1 MRSMEMSAKTV
12 EAAVQAA
19 CEALGVDRDD
29 INVSYEVLEFPTRK
43 LFKTIPAKVL
53 VKVEEPEAEKPAEVS
68 TKPAEVVEISDET
81 APEIQKEVVEDMVEE
96 AELAPVPGEEVE
108 VPLDIDADPRLQ
120 AAVDYLT
127 PIFNLM
133 GVENFTFTAVKKG
146 AATVL
151 KVSGEHMG
159 ALIGRRGETMESLSY
174 LASLVVNRMEGPYV
188 KLGLDVGGYRNKRED
203 DLSALARRIADRVI
217 RTGCY
222 YEMEPM
228 NPYERHIIHTAI
240 AEIDGVRSESK
251 GDGPA
256 RHVVLYSTD
265 PDACN
270 LPDRDNARNQRGG
283 RRDGGRGPR
292 LRRHTVKH
300 SRVLHMGY
308 TEVKVSCKLLPAGII
323 VGMNHLRIRCI
334 GDRIARLNRS
344 GSINHILVKNRMIH
358 ESAELFKNIALISGA
373 DVRAKIRLD
382 SETRKIRLCFD
393 RRLLRVI
400 ELPCIAFHSAA
411 IFFRKLS
418 CIGGCDFFI
427 GKQGLT
433 QLLRQILIRRKC
445 ILRHAD
451 KHLRIRIGNSEVP
464 RFSMIELVLRD
475 MEQHRFWMLF

>member
-81 APEIQKEVVEDMVEE
+81 APAIQKEVVEDMVKE
-96 AELAPVPGEEVE
+96 AEPDSVPGEEVE

-217 RTGCY
+217 RTGCF

-240 AEIDGVRSESK
+240 AGMEGVRSESK
-251 GDGPA
+251 GEGPA

-265 PDACN
+265 PNACN
-270 LPDRDNARNQRGG
+270 LPDRDNARNLRGPRRDGQRGP
-283 RRDGGRGPR
+283 RRDSRGPRYGGPRAPREGGRGPR
-292 LRRHTVKH
+292 YGAPRRDRNDRGPRYGGPRSSVPGREFADRPRDPDAKPMAPKT
-300 SRVLHMGY
+300 
-308 TEVKVSCKLLPAGII
+308 TE
-323 VGMNHLRIRCI
+323 RIHD
-334 GDRIARLNRS
+334 GDDFAF
-344 GSINHILVKNRMIH
+344 G
-358 ESAELFKNIALISGA
+358 
-373 DVRAKIRLD
+373 KI
-382 SETRKIRLCFD
+382 EF
-393 RRLLRVI
+393 
-400 ELPCIAFHSAA
+400 
-411 IFFRKLS
+411 
-418 CIGGCDFFI
+418 
-427 GKQGLT
+427 
-433 QLLRQILIRRKC
+433 
-445 ILRHAD
+445 
-451 KHLRIRIGNSEVP
+451 
-464 RFSMIELVLRD
+464 
-475 MEQHRFWMLF
+475 

>member
-68 TKPAEVVEISDET
+68 AKPAEVVEISDET

-228 NPYERHIIHTAI
+228 NPYERHIIHTAV
-240 AEIDGVRSESK
+240 AEIEGVRSESK
-251 GDGPA
+251 GEGPD
-256 RHVVLYSTD
+256 RRVVIYSTD
-265 PDACN
+265 PNASN
-270 LPDRDNARNQRGG
+270 LPDRDAPRGRRSGPNRGNRNGRSFNGNRGPRNDNRRGG
-283 RRDGGRGPR
+283 GYRGNSSRPPRDNRGGSRNGGRGYGRPSSVPEREFASAPR
-292 LRRHTVKH
+292 DPNARPQA
-300 SRVLHMGY
+300 
-308 TEVKVSCKLLPAGII
+308 PARTA
-323 VGMNHLRIRCI
+323 RIHD
-334 GDRIARLNRS
+334 GD
-344 GSINHILVKNRMIH
+344 
-358 ESAELFKNIALISGA
+358 
-373 DVRAKIRLD
+373 D
-382 SETRKIRLCFD
+382 FD
-393 RRLLRVI
+393 MFGKI
-400 ELPCIAFHSAA
+400 EL
-411 IFFRKLS
+411 
-418 CIGGCDFFI
+418 
-427 GKQGLT
+427 
-433 QLLRQILIRRKC
+433 
-445 ILRHAD
+445 
-451 KHLRIRIGNSEVP
+451 
-464 RFSMIELVLRD
+464 
-475 MEQHRFWMLF
+475 

>member
-81 APEIQKEVVEDMVEE
+81 APAIQKEVVEDMVKE
-96 AELAPVPGEEVE
+96 AEPDSVPGEEVE

-228 NPYERHIIHTAI
+228 NPYERHIIHTAV
-240 AEIDGVRSESK
+240 AEIEGVRSESK
-251 GDGPA
+251 GEGPD
-256 RHVVLYSTD
+256 RRVVIYSTD
-265 PDACN
+265 PNASN
-270 LPDRDNARNQRGG
+270 LPDRDAPRGRRSGPNRGNRNGRSFNGNRGPRNDNRRGG
-283 RRDGGRGPR
+283 GYRGNSSRPPRDNRGGSRNGGRGYGRPSSVPEREFASAPR
-292 LRRHTVKH
+292 DPNARPQA
-300 SRVLHMGY
+300 
-308 TEVKVSCKLLPAGII
+308 PARTA
-323 VGMNHLRIRCI
+323 RIHD
-334 GDRIARLNRS
+334 GD
-344 GSINHILVKNRMIH
+344 
-358 ESAELFKNIALISGA
+358 
-373 DVRAKIRLD
+373 D
-382 SETRKIRLCFD
+382 FD
-393 RRLLRVI
+393 MFGKI
-400 ELPCIAFHSAA
+400 EL
-411 IFFRKLS
+411 
-418 CIGGCDFFI
+418 
-427 GKQGLT
+427 
-433 QLLRQILIRRKC
+433 
-445 ILRHAD
+445 
-451 KHLRIRIGNSEVP
+451 
-464 RFSMIELVLRD
+464 
-475 MEQHRFWMLF
+475 

>member
-19 CEALGVDRDD
+19 CDALGVDRDD
-29 INVSYEVLEFPTRK
+29 INVSYEVLEFPARK

-53 VKVEEPEAEKPAEVS
+53 VKVEEPEAAPAPVAEEKPAEVS

-81 APEIQKEVVEDMVEE
+81 APAIEKAVVEEMVED
-96 AELAPVPGEEVE
+96 AELAPVAEDEVE
-108 VPLDIDADPRLQ
+108 IPLDIAADPRLQ

-133 GVENFTFTAVKKG
+133 GVENFTFSAVKKG
-146 AATVL
+146 AATIL

-174 LASLVVNRMEGPYV
+174 LASLVVNRMEGSYV
-188 KLGLDVGGYRNKRED
+188 QLGLDVGGYRNKRED
-203 DLSALARRIADRVI
+203 DLSALAKRIADRVI

-251 GDGPA
+251 GEGPA

-283 RRDGGRGPR
+283 RREGGRGQRRDGGRGYR
-292 LRRHTVKH
+292 GNG
-300 SRVLHMGY
+300 SRG
-308 TEVKVSCKLLPAGII
+308 P
-323 VGMNHLRIRCI
+323 
-334 GDRIARLNRS
+334 RS
-344 GSINHILVKNRMIH
+344 GRDGVRGGYRGQRSDRGPRYGGPRSSVPAREFADTPRDPDAKPMAPKTTERIH
-358 ESAELFKNIALISGA
+358 DGDDFAFG
-373 DVRAKIRLD
+373 KI
-382 SETRKIRLCFD
+382 EF
-393 RRLLRVI
+393 
-400 ELPCIAFHSAA
+400 
-411 IFFRKLS
+411 
-418 CIGGCDFFI
+418 
-427 GKQGLT
+427 
-433 QLLRQILIRRKC
+433 
-445 ILRHAD
+445 
-451 KHLRIRIGNSEVP
+451 
-464 RFSMIELVLRD
+464 
-475 MEQHRFWMLF
+475 

>member
-19 CEALGVDRDD
+19 CDALGVDRDD
-29 INVSYEVLEFPTRK
+29 INVSYEVLEFPARK

-53 VKVEEPEAEKPAEVS
+53 VKVEEPEAAPAPVAEEKPAEVS

-81 APEIQKEVVEDMVEE
+81 APAIEKAVVEEMVED
-96 AELAPVPGEEVE
+96 AELAPVAEDEVE
-108 VPLDIDADPRLQ
+108 IPLDIAADPRLQ

-133 GVENFTFTAVKKG
+133 GVENFTFSAVKKG
-146 AATVL
+146 AATIL

-174 LASLVVNRMEGPYV
+174 LASLVVNRMEGSYV
-188 KLGLDVGGYRNKRED
+188 TLGLDVGGYRNKRED
-203 DLSALARRIADRVI
+203 DLSALAKRIADRVI

-251 GDGPA
+251 GEGPA

-283 RRDGGRGPR
+283 RREGGRGQRRDGGRGYR
-292 LRRHTVKH
+292 GNG
-300 SRVLHMGY
+300 SRG
-308 TEVKVSCKLLPAGII
+308 P
-323 VGMNHLRIRCI
+323 
-334 GDRIARLNRS
+334 RS
-344 GSINHILVKNRMIH
+344 GRDGVRGGYRGQRSDRGPRYGGPHSSVPAREFADTPRDPDAKPMAPKTTERIH
-358 ESAELFKNIALISGA
+358 DGDDFAFG
-373 DVRAKIRLD
+373 KI
-382 SETRKIRLCFD
+382 EF
-393 RRLLRVI
+393 
-400 ELPCIAFHSAA
+400 
-411 IFFRKLS
+411 
-418 CIGGCDFFI
+418 
-427 GKQGLT
+427 
-433 QLLRQILIRRKC
+433 
-445 ILRHAD
+445 
-451 KHLRIRIGNSEVP
+451 
-464 RFSMIELVLRD
+464 
-475 MEQHRFWMLF
+475 